1 MVVEGGDPYIT
12 PLYTISTVLVLAGRT
27 TGHASFSRG
36 TAGKYARHVYYTY
49 NSQVYT
55 PVVYK
60 DVKRRGC
67 TQAKIPR
74 PSPQRGAAAK

>member
-1 MVVEGGDPYIT
+1 MPLFRVERQESTRGMCIILIIARYI
-12 PLYTISTVLVLAGRT
+12 R
-27 TGHASFSRG
+27 R
-36 TAGKYARHVYYTY
+36 
-49 NSQVYT
+49 
-55 PVVYK
+55 VVYK